1 MAWRR
6 GTFFMASL
14 HIFLYFGAGVLLAFF
29 STVQIRL
36 VAQCKKL
43 RATVLT
49 FFLQLVNLFVLAGII
64 TQINAGKSLVGVIIY
79 ALGISAGTYVALRFR
94 HLEGEHEKS

>member
-1 MAWRR
+1 MY
-6 GTFFMASL
+6 L
-14 HIFLYFGAGVLLAFF
+14 GAGILLAFF

-43 RATVLT
+43 RASILT

-64 TQINAGKSLVGVIIY
+64 TQINAGKSFAGVIIY

-94 HLEGEHEKS
+94 HLEGQCEE

>member
-1 MAWRR
+1 MALSAI
-6 GTFFMASL
+6 FMYL
-14 HIFLYFGAGVLLAFF
+14 GAGILLAFF

-43 RATVLT
+43 RASVLT

-64 TQINAGKSLVGVIIY
+64 TQINAGKSFAGVVIY
-79 ALGISAGTYVALRFR
+79 ALGISAGTYVALQFR
-94 HLEGEHEKS
+94 HLEGEHEQ